1 MFWKD
6 VVPNRMAEQT
16 SLEKELVHALDERD
30 FWETKCDELAPQ
42 AKQLSMLLPFVRF
55 SRFHLFGNFAT
66 ILPFLLSHLDI
77 YSFINL
83 HAIAILCSKWPTG
96 SGGLIPP
103 VPQHSN

>member
-1 MFWKD
+1 MCLKLWKD

-55 SRFHLFGNFAT
+55 SRFHLFGNFGSVLQYHFFVCSLRGT
-66 ILPFLLSHLDI
+66 SELP
-77 YSFINL
+77 
-83 HAIAILCSKWPTG
+83 
-96 SGGLIPP
+96 
-103 VPQHSN
+103 Q